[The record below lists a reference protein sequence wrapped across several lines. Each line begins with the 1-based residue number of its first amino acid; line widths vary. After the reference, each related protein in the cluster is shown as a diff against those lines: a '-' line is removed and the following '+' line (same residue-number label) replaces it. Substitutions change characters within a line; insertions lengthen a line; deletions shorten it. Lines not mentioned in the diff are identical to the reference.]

1 MVRAITLDEVHE
13 LCVELPIESTKE
25 NRSRAIRALSLVNS
39 VRLDAEMG
47 MVKVYRVQSQSDP
60 IKRYAVLCAP
70 TQNGQS
76 LVCSCPDF
84 MEKKGHKCKHM
95 IAVLMFL
102 KREAQEIARREQERI
117 AREFE
122 WFMTVDQQ
130 NWKETHLQSLDGL
143 SACNAQADGREG
155 ER

>member
-13 LCVELPIESTKE
+13 LCVELQIESTPE

-39 VRLDAEMG
+39 VRLDAPRG

-70 TQNGQS
+70 TQHGQS

-84 MEKKGHKCKHM
+84 MEKSQTCKHA

-102 KREAQEIARREQERI
+102 KQEAEEIARREQEERERI
-117 AREFE
+117 DREFE

-130 NWKETHLQSLDGL
+130 NWKETHLQSLYG
-143 SACNAQADGREG
+143 GREG